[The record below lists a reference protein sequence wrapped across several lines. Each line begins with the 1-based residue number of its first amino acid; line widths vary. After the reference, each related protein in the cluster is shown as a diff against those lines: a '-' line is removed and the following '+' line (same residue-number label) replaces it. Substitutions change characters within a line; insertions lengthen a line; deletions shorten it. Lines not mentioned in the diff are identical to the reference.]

1 VSAPRPSLGPIEGIT
16 LFSTPICSVEI
27 PDAAAVNAALAKAIL
42 AQAGDISAAAVPA
55 WASPWGFPDLGAGVG
70 LAVARAVRLLASRLV
85 ADRAPESWRLDG
97 YAEVLWE
104 GAGASVSEPTADFAA
119 IYTVSDGDAGKD
131 PELGGLLEFQD
142 PRGPA
147 PVMYA
152 PALTFA
158 GPGAES
164 LGVTQTV
171 RLQPGLLIV
180 YPAYLMQGLSFYRGR
195 APHITVRMT
204 IE

>member
-1 VSAPRPSLGPIEGIT
+1 MSAPRPNLGAIEGIT
-16 LFSTPICSVEI
+16 LFSTPLCSVNL
-27 PDAAAVNAALAKAIL
+27 PDAAAVNAVLTTAIL
-42 AQAGDISAAAVPA
+42 ERAGHADAPS
-55 WASPWGFPDLGAGVG
+55 WTSSGGFPDLKAGAGR
-70 LAVARAVRLLASRLV
+70 AVATAARLLASRLSGSIP
-85 ADRAPESWRLDG
+85 PESWRVNA

-104 GAGASVSEPTADFAA
+104 GACSSVSEPRADFAA
-119 IYTVSDGDAGKD
+119 IYMVSDGDAAKD
-131 PELGGLLEFQD
+131 PDLGGLLELQD

-152 PALTFA
+152 PSMTIA
-158 GPGAES
+158 GPGAEC

-180 YPAYLMQGLSFYRGR
+180 YPAYLMQSLSFYRGK

-204 IE
+204 IA

>member
-1 VSAPRPSLGPIEGIT
+1 MSAPRHSLDTIEGIT
-16 LFSTPICSVEI
+16 LFSTPICSVTL
-27 PDAAAVNAALAKAIL
+27 PDAARVNEALMTAIL
-42 AQAGDISAAAVPA
+42 ERAGRAEALS
-55 WASPWGFPDLGAGVG
+55 WTSPHGFPDLNTGAAA
-70 LAVARAVRLLASRLV
+70 AVATAARLLASRISSLI
-85 ADRAPESWRLDG
+85 APESWQVDA

-104 GAGASVSEPTADFAA
+104 GACASVSEPKADFAA
-119 IYTVSDGDAGKD
+119 LYMISDGDTAKESD
-131 PELGGLLEFQD
+131 LGGLLEFQD

-152 PALTFA
+152 PSMTFA

-171 RLQPGLLIV
+171 RMQPGLLIV
-180 YPAYLMQGLSFYRGR
+180 YPAYLMQSLSFYRGK

-204 IE
+204 IA

>member
-1 VSAPRPSLGPIEGIT
+1 MSAPRPNLGTIEGIT
-16 LFSTPICSVEI
+16 LFSTPLCSVTL
-27 PDAAAVNAALAKAIL
+27 PDAAAVNTALATAIL
-42 AQAGDISAAAVPA
+42 ERAGSVEALG
-55 WASPWGFPDLGAGVG
+55 WTSPWEFPDLSIGPG
-70 LAVARAVRLLASRLV
+70 LAVGTAARLLASRLSGSTTP
-85 ADRAPESWRLDG
+85 DSWRVDA

-104 GAGASVSEPTADFAA
+104 GACASVSEPKADFAA
-119 IYTVSDGDAGKD
+119 IYMVSDGDAGKD
-131 PELGGLLEFQD
+131 PDLGGLLEFQN

-152 PALTFA
+152 PSMTFT

-171 RLQPGLLIV
+171 RMQPGLLIV
-180 YPAYLMQGLSFYRGR
+180 YPAYLMQSLSFYRGK

-204 IE
+204 IR